1 MLAFHPAGGNA
12 SMCPLRRVE
21 DQRAGPAALGIL
33 VPPGRRTFLIV
44 RPRSLPWDLLLLRAD
59 TPSAFRELHRD
70 EANSLAQELYHALG
84 NWSGGA
90 AGRIEEVASPDGFG
104 FWVRVSVGP
113 FALLACG
120 RAPGRPY
127 RPLVFPDGESALTA
141 AGQLRNVLRPP
152 GDVEQEVYFNTHH
165 FAR

>member
-1 MLAFHPAGGNA
+1 
-12 SMCPLRRVE
+12 MCPLRRVE
-21 DQRAGPAALGIL
+21 DQRAGSSALGIL

-59 TPSAFRELHRD
+59 SPSGFRELHHE

-84 NWSGGA
+84 NWSDSA
-90 AGRIEEVASPDGFG
+90 AGHIEEVASPDGSG
-104 FWVRVSVGP
+104 FWLRVRVGP

-120 RAPGRPY
+120 RTPGQPY
-127 RPLVFPDGESALTA
+127 HPLVFSDSELALIA
-141 AGQLRNVLRPP
+141 AGQLRKILRPP
-152 GDVEQEVYFNTHH
+152 RDVEQEVYFNIRH